1 MDISK
6 LMKQAQQMQ
15 SAAQEMQTTP
25 TEGTAGN
32 GKVTVKGTAGGE
44 IHEIKIDPSIVDPSI
59 VDSSD
64 VDFLEGLVLAA
75 VQDCIGNGKKILAD
89 EAKKMTGGLGLPK
102 GLF

>member
-1 MDISK
+1 
-6 LMKQAQQMQ
+6 MQ

-32 GKVTVKGTAGGE
+32 GKVSVKGTAGGE
-44 IHEIKIDPSIVDPSI
+44 IHEIKIDPSI